1 MHRATCSLFLAVAA
15 SAALI
20 AGCGGGSSSPPTTT
34 TSTST
39 STSSSSTSSSTTA
52 ARTSSSTS
60 HAAST
65 TPPLGSGSAAVA
77 AYCKGALAAAKTRLT
92 AGEKTQ
98 FEGYCASLAHD
109 NPEQIKAA
117 EKTLC
122 NEIVKDTVPAADRA
136 IESTV
141 CAKL

>member
-39 STSSSSTSSSTTA
+39 STSSSSTTA

-92 AGEKTQ
+92 ASEKTQ

-109 NPEQIKAA
+109 NPAQIKAA